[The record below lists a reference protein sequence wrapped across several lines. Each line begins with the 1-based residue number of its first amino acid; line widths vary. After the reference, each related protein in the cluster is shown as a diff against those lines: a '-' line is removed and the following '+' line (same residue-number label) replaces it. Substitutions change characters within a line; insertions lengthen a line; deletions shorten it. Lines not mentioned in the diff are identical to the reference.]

1 MTAIKT
7 ILTTHHKLMSD
18 IRTILKSMSK
28 LEEQDEGD
36 SPVFNGIREYL
47 CVYKNF
53 SENLAMVLK
62 LVLME
67 DMTKEG
73 MTETDS
79 MIETLLMQ
87 VPQIFDDLVNLAP
100 PLISDEEESTD
111 TPSESSFASALKKPL
126 ESKELSSPI
135 RKPLNKE
142 TSLGSSP
149 HINLMAKISSQS
161 GKKLDKVSRDPR
173 TGKAIQERNSY
184 AVSVWRRVKMK
195 LDGRDPDLNK
205 RFSVAEQVE
214 FVLKEARN
222 LDNLSVLYEGWTPW
236 V

>member
-1 MTAIKT
+1 MYWVLVAFT
-7 ILTTHHKLMSD
+7 IYRYYISINVMLCW
-18 IRTILKSMSK
+18 K

-87 VPQIFDDLVNLAP
+87 VPQ
-100 PLISDEEESTD
+100 
-111 TPSESSFASALKKPL
+111 
-126 ESKELSSPI
+126 
-135 RKPLNKE
+135 
-142 TSLGSSP
+142 
-149 HINLMAKISSQS
+149 
-161 GKKLDKVSRDPR
+161 
-173 TGKAIQERNSY
+173 
-184 AVSVWRRVKMK
+184 
-195 LDGRDPDLNK
+195 
-205 RFSVAEQVE
+205 
-214 FVLKEARN
+214 
-222 LDNLSVLYEGWTPW
+222 
-236 V
+236 

>member
-1 MTAIKT
+1 M
-7 ILTTHHKLMSD
+7 LCW
-18 IRTILKSMSK
+18 K

-87 VPQIFDDLVNLAP
+87 VPQ
-100 PLISDEEESTD
+100 
-111 TPSESSFASALKKPL
+111 
-126 ESKELSSPI
+126 
-135 RKPLNKE
+135 
-142 TSLGSSP
+142 
-149 HINLMAKISSQS
+149 
-161 GKKLDKVSRDPR
+161 
-173 TGKAIQERNSY
+173 
-184 AVSVWRRVKMK
+184 
-195 LDGRDPDLNK
+195 
-205 RFSVAEQVE
+205 
-214 FVLKEARN
+214 
-222 LDNLSVLYEGWTPW
+222 
-236 V
+236 